1 MTSLQIN
8 RVEASM
14 NYQKNLKQ
22 LEDSIAIIREA
33 NTMLKEFYRG
43 KSPPTAFIQTS
54 QLPMSFDDGKQKQAA
69 GSVFDVLDK
78 IIGDTNKEIA
88 ATVQSDNDGARSF
101 QDSWLNAQRL
111 RNDGDTRLGQLKGEN
126 AQLMADKVDG
136 IKANTTKIA
145 DVMLVFS

>member
-1 MTSLQIN
+1 
-8 RVEASM
+8 
-14 NYQKNLKQ
+14 
-22 LEDSIAIIREA
+22 
-33 NTMLKEFYRG
+33 
-43 KSPPTAFIQTS
+43 
-54 QLPMSFDDGKQKQAA
+54 
-69 GSVFDVLDK
+69 VFDVLDK
-78 IIGDTNKEIA
+78 IIGDTNKEIS

-145 DVMLVFS
+145 DVKNSDSNLDNKKAECAFLLDNFDTIQGAGYDEISTLQQATQILRGAIE